1 MSHRQFGP
9 AGRGSEP
16 RNIQAH
22 RALNAHFEEEEQCR
36 VVLRA
41 KGEGGSS
48 RGMQV
53 FADCS
58 GSGATSA
65 GGLSDSPF
73 RLLHTVEGLTGSL
86 RWQLSP
92 SPIML
97 GGTELGCGCSEEAFG
112 AAPARVDGSLAEFP
126 SPY

>member
-9 AGRGSEP
+9 AGRGLEP

-58 GSGATSA
+58 GSGALLLQVVCQILLF
-65 GGLSDSPF
+65 GCCILS
-73 RLLHTVEGLTGSL
+73 R
-86 RWQLSP
+86 
-92 SPIML
+92 
-97 GGTELGCGCSEEAFG
+97 A
-112 AAPARVDGSLAEFP
+112 
-126 SPY
+126 